1 MKDPFYRKQ
10 KRPKKTRMLDA
21 DAWLDSAMYEFW
33 QSLGRGYTRVEDFF
47 SRFQVRGLARFFTEI
62 ISDAF
67 SFAAIGAVL
76 MTALALPAFDATAS
90 GRINKAE
97 DISVIF
103 LDRYGNEVGRRGI
116 RSDDSV
122 ALEKLPDTLIKATLA
137 TEDRRFYE
145 HFGIDVVGTLR
156 ALMSNAQGDSSLQG
170 GSSITQQLAKLL
182 FLSSERTLERKIK
195 EAFLALWLESHYTKD
210 EILKLYFDRAYMGG
224 GNFGVAA
231 AAEFYFGKP
240 VTDISLSESAML
252 AALFKAP
259 TRFAPH
265 VDLAAARGR
274 ANLVLSN
281 LVDGGFF
288 TEGQVTAARRN
299 PATPVDRSYELQSPN
314 YFLDWAFEET
324 KKIVEASGTNANNFV
339 VRTTIDPVLQ
349 TYAEDAVISTVREQ
363 GEQYRVTQASM
374 VVTEPN
380 GAIRA
385 MVGGMDY
392 GKSQFNRAIV
402 STRQPGSSFKP
413 FVYATAFELLPDYSP
428 RTSITDRPVCIGDW
442 CPQNYGRNYKGTVS
456 LESAFAA
463 SINTVPVTLSIKTG
477 RQPIA
482 DTAHRMGI
490 TNDFPV
496 TRSLALG
503 VASVSVLDMTSAY
516 SVFANGGYKTPAF
529 GVTRITTLRG
539 ENIFELDPDAPK
551 ERILS
556 EQTVSYMNHMMRLVV
571 TSGTGRR
578 AQIEGVPAVGKTG
591 TTTSYRDAW
600 FCGFTGNYVAAVW
613 FGNDDYRP
621 TNNLTGGTL
630 PTIAWQKF
638 MAYAHTNTEIKPVFG
653 VDFEPAPFI
662 VADADEDSDA
672 ASQSERPPTL
682 KPAAAQKLLDV
693 AERLSRTL
701 RSARP
706 TDQAQLSAA
715 PTVPTESL

>member
-1 MKDPFYRKQ
+1 M
-10 KRPKKTRMLDA
+10 
-21 DAWLDSAMYEFW
+21 
-33 QSLGRGYTRVEDFF
+33 
-47 SRFQVRGLARFFTEI
+47 
-62 ISDAF
+62 
-67 SFAAIGAVL
+67 
-76 MTALALPAFDATAS
+76 
-90 GRINKAE
+90 
-97 DISVIF
+97 
-103 LDRYGNEVGRRGI
+103 
-116 RSDDSV
+116 
-122 ALEKLPDTLIKATLA
+122 
-137 TEDRRFYE
+137 
-145 HFGIDVVGTLR
+145 
-156 ALMSNAQGDSSLQG
+156 
-170 GSSITQQLAKLL
+170 
-182 FLSSERTLERKIK
+182 
-195 EAFLALWLESHYTKD
+195 
-210 EILKLYFDRAYMGG
+210 
-224 GNFGVAA
+224 
-231 AAEFYFGKP
+231 
-240 VTDISLSESAML
+240 
-252 AALFKAP
+252 
-259 TRFAPH
+259 
-265 VDLAAARGR
+265 
-274 ANLVLSN
+274 
-281 LVDGGFF
+281 
-288 TEGQVTAARRN
+288 
-299 PATPVDRSYELQSPN
+299 QSPN